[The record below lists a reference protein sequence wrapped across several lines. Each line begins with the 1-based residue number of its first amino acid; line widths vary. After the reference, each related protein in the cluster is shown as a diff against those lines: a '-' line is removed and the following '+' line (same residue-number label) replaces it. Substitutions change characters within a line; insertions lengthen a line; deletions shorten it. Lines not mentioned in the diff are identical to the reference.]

1 MFVQHIQDTESHQLY
16 LVSFCFNKEMDS
28 PCKDQTIDNDILEGW
43 FAKQSSGEHQKG
55 VEPVEEHNKTSAQG
69 QAKVP
74 TPL

>member
-1 MFVQHIQDTESHQLY
+1 MFVQHKQQNTEPYQLY
-16 LVSFCFNKEMDS
+16 LVCFNKEMDS

-55 VEPVEEHNKTSAQG
+55 VEPAGEHNKTSAQG

-74 TPL
+74 APL